1 MSLTNC
7 PLPKACEKEVRRL
20 IARLSEKDLNYL
32 VKLEPAFKQGGF
44 RIGKPELLRTR
55 LEQIVLGSVEISDRV
70 REVLASRSRART
82 LTELLS
88 VSALKDLC
96 HDFATLIEPA
106 VFLVAVLLDSRK
118 EARTLAES
126 WLSSEDLS
134 FFQLKDRSEAAHSV
148 QTYFGD
154 LLSFVGPIDAT
165 TGPSLSKESWRAQK
179 EKLDQ
184 KIHELQLEL
193 HRLKGVEDRAR
204 MYSQKAKQLQETVDK
219 QGQNLSETEK
229 QLRTT
234 RQEKLDV
241 EVELGRE
248 KKNREDRLSASI
260 DIALSKEFYGWL
272 HQAKTIE
279 KEVAVPESDLL
290 VRAEEALKLQAKVD
304 RHSGNRKE
312 LSDRLDRLLEM
323 RRRVDDALSYAIRQE
338 PSLQKVSLALEN
350 EIDRISAILAPSD
363 SPESEI
369 ERTLSE
375 RICQADI
382 NGLPGLRK
390 DLTAVLRLHLLSDA
404 AVKRLQNF
412 FHQRLTAVH
421 AVGVP
426 ELNGQDWEMK
436 SESSRLLGLSLAGHG
451 PLILLLDGHNVLF
464 GLPAR
469 YNPPRGRSRSDAE
482 KRDCVVQDVVRILEP
497 APAVRAWI
505 LFDGSSQTEHQ
516 AAPNI
521 RVSYSGGEGEHR
533 ADKVLL
539 MNIGFLKKESPDI
552 PVLMV
557 SDDQDLCAKARR
569 LGAKTIPVLEYGAF
583 LLNPESKRSEQ
594 V

>member
-7 PLPKACEKEVRRL
+7 PLPKECEKEVRRL

-55 LEQIVLGSVEISDRV
+55 LEQIVSGSAEISDRV
-70 REVLASRSRART
+70 REVLASRSRAKT

-88 VSALKDLC
+88 VSSLKDLC

-118 EARTLAES
+118 AARELAES
-126 WLSSEDLS
+126 WLQSKELS
-134 FFQLKDRSEAAHSV
+134 IFRLKTREEATTSLRN
-148 QTYFGD
+148 YFGD
-154 LLSFVGPIDAT
+154 LFSFVVTIDSSA
-165 TGPSLSKESWRAQK
+165 GPSLSKESWRAQK

-193 HRLKGVEDRAR
+193 HRLKGSEDRAR
-204 MYSQKAKQLQETVDK
+204 MFSQKAQQLQETVEK
-219 QGQNLSETEK
+219 QGQVLAEK
-229 QLRTT
+229 EKRLRAV
-234 RQEKLDV
+234 RQEKIEV
-241 EVELGRE
+241 ETELGRE

-260 DIALSKEFYGWL
+260 DIALAKEFYGWL
-272 HQAKTIE
+272 HQAKVVE
-279 KEVAVPESDLL
+279 KEAAAPEMGLIA
-290 VRAEEALKLQAKVD
+290 RADRAMKLQAEIDKNSGARKTLID
-304 RHSGNRKE
+304 RLGQLCAKRKE
-312 LSDRLDRLLEM
+312 VNDYLTN
-323 RRRVDDALSYAIRQE
+323 AIRQE
-338 PSLQKVSLALEN
+338 PSLQEVSLALSE
-350 EIDRISAILAPSD
+350 EINRIQAILNPTQD
-363 SPESEI
+363 SGSEL
-369 ERTLSE
+369 ERILSE
-375 RICQADI
+375 RICQADM
-382 NGLPGLRK
+382 NALPNLRK
-390 DLTAVLRLHLLSDA
+390 DLAAVLRLHLLSESESQ
-404 AVKRLQNF
+404 RLQNA
-412 FHQRLTAVH
+412 FHKRLAAVH
-421 AVGVP
+421 AIGVP
-426 ELNGQDWEMK
+426 DLTEEDMERL

-482 KRDCVVQDVVRILEP
+482 KRERVVRDVVRILEP

-505 LFDGSSQTEHQ
+505 LFDGSSHAEHQ

-539 MNIGFLKKESPDI
+539 LNISFFKKEEPSL

-557 SDDQDLCAKARR
+557 SDDQDLCAQARR

-583 LLNPESKRSEQ
+583 LLNPEQ
-594 V
+594 